1 MALDVKVKVKVKVVK
16 VIFVTSETIRVC
28 GGGLS
33 PLPFVDA
40 ELPTSLSTDRCV
52 SSILDL

>member
-1 MALDVKVKVKVKVVK
+1 MALVVKVKVKVEVVK